1 MKQADKD
8 ARSTD
13 DLPYSPALV
22 EKVASSAE
30 RHCRSGLDAAVLVSS
45 ALCATDELTK
55 PNKSHVSDAEVDG
68 RVVLKKW
75 GAIEEQGV
83 FVGPKPIAAGEIL
96 GVLEGVIVRR
106 RRLTRSE
113 RRRLIGIRVDGRAAH
128 IDVEDRWPGKINHA
142 PPGRYGVGFWVD
154 HLTSRDYAK
163 LPKDQREFFD
173 VMHAVVDNYA
183 WLSRTFQ
190 QRTLSQAMRI
200 GMIAL
205 YVSRQYLGSHIDRS
219 STINEASSQA
229 KVAVHDTNPLVQYML
244 GCGMDLSAR
253 CTHQQESLNE
263 DKNPPMT

>member
-1 MKQADKD
+1 
-8 ARSTD
+8 
-13 DLPYSPALV
+13 
-22 EKVASSAE
+22 
-30 RHCRSGLDAAVLVSS
+30 
-45 ALCATDELTK
+45 
-55 PNKSHVSDAEVDG
+55 VSDAEVDG

-142 PPGRYGVGFWVD
+142 PPGRSNADWDADTHLITATRDIQPGEQVLFCYGVGFWVD